1 MTLEYNMFCTVLKSH
16 RKADTY
22 LYIPKDTPLD
32 ELPENL
38 VQLFTPHSH
47 VTTLHVTPQRRLAR
61 MQGAQLLQ
69 HIETDGFFLQ
79 LPPTQAD
86 LLALHRA
93 QLSQSTHP
101 EESAE

>member
-22 LYIPKDTPLD
+22 LYIRKDTQLD

-38 VQLFTPHSH
+38 LQLFSPHTV
-47 VTTLHVTPQRRLAR
+47 VTTLHVTPARKLAR
-61 MQGAQLLQ
+61 MQGAELLQ
-69 HIETDGFFLQ
+69 HIEKDGFFLQ

-93 QLSQSTHP
+93 QQKQR
-101 EESAE
+101 EESGK